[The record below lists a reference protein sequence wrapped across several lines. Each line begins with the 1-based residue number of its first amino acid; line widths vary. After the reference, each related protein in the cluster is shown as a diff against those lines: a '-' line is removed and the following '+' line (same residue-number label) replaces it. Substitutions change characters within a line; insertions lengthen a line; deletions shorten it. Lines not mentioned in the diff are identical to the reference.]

1 MQMHAVQ
8 PVVPVQ
14 MQRIPTPEYT
24 RSSAPAAQLL
34 SSKLLAVSSGR
45 PVKVWVPPDVQPLK
59 QLDKSVPA
67 KKKPSYS
74 EYADKDKKKTLDPS
88 MPCKKHM
95 PSWLLSLDA

>member
-1 MQMHAVQ
+1 MG
-8 PVVPVQ
+8 
-14 MQRIPTPEYT
+14 
-24 RSSAPAAQLL
+24 

-74 EYADKDKKKTLDPS
+74 EYADKDKKKTPDPS

-95 PSWLLSLDA
+95 PSWLLSLDAAPAAAPKPKPQSFAPAPKATIAEPEPR